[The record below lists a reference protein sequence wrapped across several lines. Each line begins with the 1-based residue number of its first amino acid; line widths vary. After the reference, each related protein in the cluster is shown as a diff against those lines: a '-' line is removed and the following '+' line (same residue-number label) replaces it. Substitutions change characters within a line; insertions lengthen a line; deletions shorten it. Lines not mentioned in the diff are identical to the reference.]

1 MLNSGDPFPV
11 NVLQMYDYKMLFF
24 WAEMVFHQVYLLEN
38 FGSFTGRFLGSC
50 FYLIHPSY
58 KKKSILYKTVN
69 LYFPFDKYYNIYV
82 IFKCENYFYDNKFL
96 LLM

>member
-11 NVLQMYDYKMLFF
+11 NVLQMYDYKMLFV

-58 KKKSILYKTVN
+58 KKKAFYTKQLISTFPLTNIITFMSFSNAKIISMITSF
-69 LYFPFDKYYNIYV
+69 YF
-82 IFKCENYFYDNKFL
+82 
-96 LLM
+96 